1 MIDKTKFYN
10 FQPIQG
16 EKIQLNNF
24 TNNDITEHYLS
35 WLNDPEVVKYSN
47 QRFVKHSRSTSIK
60 YLESFSATSNL
71 FLAIYLKDEK
81 IHVGTMTVY
90 ISDEHE
96 TADIGIMIGD
106 RNWWGHG
113 IGGDA
118 WRTMQ
123 IWLLEEAR
131 IRKVTGGTLRCNKSM
146 INIMLN
152 CDMKSDGIRKAQ
164 ELVGGE
170 AQDILYFAK
179 FRTI

>member
-123 IWLLEEAR
+123 IGQIGDGLLKFNEIDPSLVEKYGELFIELQQLLIKR
-131 IRKVTGGTLRCNKSM
+131 
-146 INIMLN
+146 NIYN
-152 CDMKSDGIRKAQ
+152 S
-164 ELVGGE
+164 
-170 AQDILYFAK
+170 
-179 FRTI
+179 